1 MPSAYF
7 SRLRTAI
14 QRSIIGYE
22 GGLQNSV
29 EAFIGKGKLLFG
41 NSKLLHLRSL
51 SALSDLQALLQPG
64 SLVAARLDS
73 QLVNRKKNLS
83 VVGTISR
90 TFSIPSVS
98 GPSLQVCGY
107 HIDCLLSDP
116 KQVSVGS
123 KLPNRPMAASPRV
136 LFGECHITS
145 RCGHRL
151 PSTESTFII
160 YNNRNRSFDGC
171 HKISMS
177 LKNREQHNNNAI
189 YGYFIYEAGKR
200 LCGSYPIIG
209 SGSREFHSSSSL
221 CSSAGTARDVS
232 FDNSGREEQLA
243 NSADSS
249 DQYVP

>member
-14 QRSIIGYE
+14 QRSIKGDE
-22 GGLQNSV
+22 GGLQDSV
-29 EAFIGKGKLLFG
+29 DVFIGKGKSLFG
-41 NSKLLHLRSL
+41 NSRFLHLRSL
-51 SALSDLQALLQPG
+51 PALSDLQALLQPG

-83 VVGTISR
+83 VVGAISR

-98 GPSLQVCGY
+98 GPSFQVCGY

-116 KQVSVGS
+116 RQVLVGS
-123 KLPNRPMAASPRV
+123 MLQYRPMAASPRV
-136 LFGECHITS
+136 LFGECYTIS
-145 RCGHRL
+145 RYGHLL
-151 PSTESTFII
+151 PSTDSTWII
-160 YNNRNRSFDGC
+160 YNNRNRSFGSC
-171 HKISMS
+171 HKTSMS

-189 YGYFIYEAGKR
+189 CGYFIYEAGKR
-200 LCGSYPIIG
+200 LRGSYPIKG
-209 SGSREFHSSSSL
+209 SGLREFHSSSSI
-221 CSSAGTARDVS
+221 CSSAGTAHDVS
-232 FDNSGREEQLA
+232 FDNSGGEEQLS